1 MMLMIF
7 INDQLAHCLQNLNF
21 FQIFYFSHAQKRP
34 VNTSAVWSV
43 SKSLQFSSFS
53 KRIIV
58 IFMQF
63 LKMFE
68 LLFDVFR
75 VVFDKKLIECAEL
88 IK

>member
-21 FQIFYFSHAQKRP
+21 FQFFFTFPKHKRP
-34 VNTSAVWSV
+34 VNTSAVGSV